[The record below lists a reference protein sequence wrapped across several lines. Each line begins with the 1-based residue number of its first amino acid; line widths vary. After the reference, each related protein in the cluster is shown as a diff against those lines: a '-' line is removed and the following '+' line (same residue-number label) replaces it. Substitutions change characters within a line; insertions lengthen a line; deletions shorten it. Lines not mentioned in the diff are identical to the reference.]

1 MIDHFKSRWNG
12 TVIRRISEG
21 NHGWIIQWPR
31 WPRVQVHR
39 YRYWR
44 MSTGILV
51 WIQYLID
58 ILYCYFCLWAV
69 LDSYLVYIPPKKKP
83 FNSWTVLSWLTWVM
97 LSKIWVVVNVF
108 CSKDQVVPTCS
119 HIGIW
124 EQVGARASLVHQHP
138 SVWFV
143 WSVKVN
149 SPIWYS
155 KSDTDSQGQCLEL
168 QALA

>member
-58 ILYCYFCLWAV
+58 ILYCYFFLWAV
-69 LDSYLVYIPPKKKP
+69 LDSYLVYIPPKKSHSTVELYWVDWHGSCCPKYGC
-83 FNSWTVLSWLTWVM
+83 SWMFSVLGIKLFQRVPIYRNLRTSWCE
-97 LSKIWVVVNVF
+97 SIPR
-108 CSKDQVVPTCS
+108 SPTPL
-119 HIGIW
+119 
-124 EQVGARASLVHQHP
+124 SLV
-138 SVWFV
+138 
-143 WSVKVN
+143 
-149 SPIWYS
+149 
-155 KSDTDSQGQCLEL
+155 CLVS
-168 QALA
+168 